1 MPDKLKYKAAQF
13 LTENMDAHYT
23 LQSEG
28 IDSFRFLWTAFFDFL
43 MENYLIMIECMILL
57 YLYMGMHYCKSRNMY
72 MTHL

>member
-1 MPDKLKYKAAQF
+1 MHIILCRVKV
-13 LTENMDAHYT
+13 
-23 LQSEG
+23 S
-28 IDSFRFLWTAFFDFL
+28 IVSVFLWTAFFDFL